1 MVWFSQQIQRAM
13 HTGTQMICPSP
24 GINRLGRSQL
34 TFLRENDLNFPW
46 EKFPFGVERTQR
58 HEHTKASCH
67 GFECPSETT
76 RVEWVVYQTYL
87 RVAYYHRM
95 YHHVLLL
102 IILFYTL
109 FEYELLVVG
118 LGLGGVF
125 LFVVFFHVQ
134 EWDVIVTSLNLLE
147 RNRKIKQTNL
157 LFTNYSTADIPLWYF
172 GTVLFYAISKLF
184 FCFGVSVL
192 IKWLH
197 RSGYSLHYQLSSLV
211 STSDSFCQ
219 RGYSVNFV
227 LIYKWSFFHPI
238 AVQTTF
244 TLVCDC
250 S

>member
-1 MVWFSQQIQRAM
+1 MGKIPIWCRTYTATWTHKGQLSWLWVSKRNNTRRMSCLPDLSQ
-13 HTGTQMICPSP
+13 GCVLS
-24 GINRLGRSQL
+24 
-34 TFLRENDLNFPW
+34 
-46 EKFPFGVERTQR
+46 
-58 HEHTKASCH
+58 
-67 GFECPSETT
+67 
-76 RVEWVVYQTYL
+76 
-87 RVAYYHRM
+87 HRM

-134 EWDVIVTSLNLLE
+134 EWDVIVASLNLLE